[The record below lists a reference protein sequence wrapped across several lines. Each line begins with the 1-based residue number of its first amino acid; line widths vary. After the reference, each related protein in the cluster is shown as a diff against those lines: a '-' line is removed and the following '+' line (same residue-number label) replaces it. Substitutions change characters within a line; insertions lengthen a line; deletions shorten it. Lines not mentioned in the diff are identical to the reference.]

1 MQNKILE
8 LGRLAQHQAQAQ
20 AFDDAAITLEQIL
33 SIDPNEC
40 NALQLYGYVLANQE
54 RFVECVAVLKR
65 ANSIRPN
72 DYSIL
77 INLGKALFD
86 GGDYQQAIPI
96 YEKSLSIQNDPYVL
110 MDIGIAYARLGNSEL
125 ALKFYDDALLLAS
138 DSPDVLHNKGVEL
151 YKLGRIGE
159 ALEVTLKCLELAPSY
174 FLAWSNLGNIYY
186 LKKDYKKCL
195 EFNEKALSLNPK
207 SSEAWTNIG
216 NALLMLGQPDE
227 SLRAHEISLSL
238 NLLSAEAWA
247 GKGEALIRMKRL
259 GDALV
264 AYKEA
269 YKLSE
274 DVALGMLSF
283 LKMNLCEWSNLPGIH
298 SKLLASINK
307 QNFITTPFALLSI
320 NSSRDEQLRCA
331 CIFGEKINSKLQVL
345 NVRKE
350 APTNKR
356 LRIGYF
362 SSDFGNHPVGQLIEN
377 ILKCHDKNKF
387 ELIGFFLKDY
397 SNDQV
402 TERIKRLFDEQY
414 VLDDVPT
421 SSAIEIVENAAIDI
435 AVDLNGHTSN
445 SREDIIGSRIA
456 PVQIAYLGYP
466 GSVGLRSIDYTV
478 ADKIIIPVDQRDDYI
493 GKVAYLPSY
502 FPASRPVISDLKV
515 PTRASAGLPEEG
527 FVYCCFNAT
536 YKITPDLF
544 DIWMRLL
551 LKTPNS
557 VLWLSSS
564 SDECIK
570 NLQAEARARGVD
582 DSRLIFAERV
592 ENIEDHLV
600 RLSLAD
606 LFLDTFYYNAH
617 TTACDA
623 LSVGVPV
630 LTKQGNTFASRVASS
645 LLSAMN
651 LAELISY
658 SASEYEELALNLAH
672 NLQKLKQLKEK
683 VRINRSATDC
693 FDINL
698 YVNNLESLYSQ
709 AYERHEKKLP
719 IEHLDL
725 G

>member
-8 LGRLAQHQAQAQ
+8 LGRLAQHQVQTQ
-20 AFDDAAITLEQIL
+20 AFDAAAITLGKIL

-40 NALQLYGYVLANQE
+40 NALQLYGYVLANQD
-54 RFVECVAVLKR
+54 RFIECAEVLKR

-86 GGDYQQAIPI
+86 SGDYQQAISI
-96 YEKSLSIQNDPYVL
+96 YEKSLCIQNDPYVL
-110 MDIGIAYARLGNSEL
+110 MDIGIAYARLGNSEM
-125 ALKFYDDALLLAS
+125 ALKYYDNALLLVP
-138 DSPDVLHNKGVEL
+138 DGPDVLHNKGVEL
-151 YKLGRIGE
+151 YKLGRIDE
-159 ALEVTLKCLELAPSY
+159 ALEVTLKCLGIAPSY

-186 LKKDYKKCL
+186 LKRDYKKCL

-216 NALLMLGQPDE
+216 NALLMLGQSDE

-259 GDALV
+259 GDALI

-269 YKLSE
+269 YRLNE
-274 DVALGMLSF
+274 DLAIGMLSF
-283 LKMNLCEWSNLPGIH
+283 LKMNLCEWDDLPEIH
-298 SKLLASINK
+298 FKILDHINNK
-307 QNFITTPFALLSI
+307 NFITEPFSLLSI
-320 NSSRDEQLRCA
+320 DSSRAEQLKCA
-331 CIFGEKINSKLQVL
+331 RICGEKINRNLQGL
-345 NVRKE
+345 NKHKE
-350 APTNKR
+350 SLPNKK

-377 ILKCHDKNKF
+377 VLKFHDKDKF
-387 ELIGFFLKDY
+387 ELIGFFLKSY

-402 TERIKRLFDEQY
+402 TERIKHLFDEQY
-414 VLDDVPT
+414 ILDGVST
-421 SSAIEIVENAAIDI
+421 ESAIQVVENAQIDI
-435 AVDLNGHTSN
+435 AVDLNGYTSN
-445 SREDIIGSRIA
+445 SREDIVGSRIA
-456 PVQIAYLGYP
+456 PVQVAYLGYP
-466 GSVGLRSIDYTV
+466 GSVGLQSIDYTV
-478 ADKIIIPVDQRDDYI
+478 ADKIIIPFDHRDDYM
-493 GKVAYLPSY
+493 GKVAYLPRY
-502 FPASRPVISDLKV
+502 FPASRPTISDSEV
-515 PTRASAGLPEEG
+515 PTRAAAGLPEEG
-527 FVYCCFNAT
+527 FIYCCFNAA
-536 YKITPDLF
+536 YKITPDIF

-557 VLWLSSS
+557 VLWLSSPS
-564 SDECIK
+564 VECMK

-582 DSRLIFAERV
+582 DSRLIFAKRV
-592 ENIEDHLV
+592 EKIEDHLL

-630 LTKQGNTFASRVASS
+630 LTKQGRTFASRVASS

-651 LAELISY
+651 LAELIACSV
-658 SASEYEELALNLAH
+658 SEYEEKALNIAH
-672 NLQKLKQLKEK
+672 SSQKLKQLKEK
-683 VRINRSATDC
+683 VRANRSTTKC
-693 FDINL
+693 FDINH
-698 YVNNLESLYSQ
+698 YVKALEAFYSK
-709 AYERHEKKLP
+709 AYERYENKLP
-719 IEHLDL
+719 VEHLEL
-725 G
+725 E

>member
-8 LGRLAQHQAQAQ
+8 LGRLAQHQVQAQ

-247 GKGEALIRMKRL
+247 GKGESLIRMKRL

-269 YKLSE
+269 FKLNE
-274 DVALGMLSF
+274 DMALGMLSF
-283 LKMNLCEWSNLPGIH
+283 LKMNLCEWSNLSEIH

-307 QNFITTPFALLSI
+307 HNFITTPFALLSI

-350 APTNKR
+350 APPNKR

-387 ELIGFFLKDY
+387 ELIGFFLKDH

-414 VLDDVPT
+414 FLDDVPT
-421 SSAIEIVENAAIDI
+421 SSAIQLVENAAIDI

-456 PVQIAYLGYP
+456 PVQISYLGYP

-527 FVYCCFNAT
+527 FVYCCFNAA

-544 DIWMRLL
+544 DIWMLLL

-582 DSRLIFAERV
+582 DSRLIFAKRV
-592 ENIEDHLV
+592 ENIENHLL

-651 LAELISY
+651 LVELISY

-709 AYERHEKKLP
+709 AYERYEKKLP

-725 G
+725 E

>member
-8 LGRLAQHQAQAQ
+8 LGRLAQHQVQTQ
-20 AFDDAAITLEQIL
+20 AFDAAAITLEQIL

-40 NALQLYGYVLANQE
+40 NALQLYGYVLANQD
-54 RFVECVAVLKR
+54 RFTECAAVLKR

-86 GGDYQQAIPI
+86 GGDYQQSISI
-96 YEKSLSIQNDPYVL
+96 YEKSLCIQNDPYVL

-125 ALKFYDDALLLAS
+125 ALKFYDNALLLAPY
-138 DSPDVLHNKGVEL
+138 SPDVLHNKGVEL
-151 YKLGRIGE
+151 YKLGLIDE

-186 LKKDYKKCL
+186 LKRDYKKCL
-195 EFNEKALSLNPK
+195 EFNEKALSLNHK

-227 SLRAHEISLSL
+227 SLRAHEASLSL

-247 GKGEALIRMKRL
+247 GKGEALIRKKRL

-269 YKLSE
+269 YKLNE
-274 DVALGMLSF
+274 DIALGMLSF
-283 LKMNLCEWSNLPGIH
+283 LKMNLCEWDNLSEIH
-298 SKLLASINK
+298 SKLLDSINK
-307 QNFITTPFALLSI
+307 KNFNTTPFALLSI
-320 NSSRDEQLRCA
+320 NSSRLEQLRCA
-331 CIFGEKINSKLQVL
+331 SIFGEKINSKLQAL
-345 NVRKE
+345 NARKE
-350 APTNKR
+350 ALPNKK

-377 ILKCHDKNKF
+377 VLKSHDKKKF
-387 ELIGFFLKDY
+387 ILIGFFLKDY
-397 SNDQV
+397 SEDQV
-402 TERIKRLFDEQY
+402 TERIKNLFDEQY
-414 VLDDVPT
+414 ILDDMPT
-421 SSAIEIVENAAIDI
+421 SSAIQIVENAEIDVL
-435 AVDLNGHTSN
+435 VDLNGHTSN
-445 SREDIIGSRIA
+445 SREDIIGSRVA

-478 ADKIIIPVDQRDDYI
+478 ADKIIIPVDQRDDYM
-493 GKVAYLPSY
+493 GKVAYLSCY
-502 FPASRPVISDLKV
+502 FPASRPVTSGLEV
-515 PTRASAGLPEEG
+515 PTRTSSGLPEEG
-527 FVYCCFNAT
+527 FIYCCFNAA

-564 SDECIK
+564 SDECMK

-582 DSRLIFAERV
+582 DSRLIFAKRV
-592 ENIEDHLV
+592 EKIEDHLL
-600 RLSLAD
+600 RLSMAD

-630 LTKQGNTFASRVASS
+630 LTKQGKTFASRVASS
-645 LLSAMN
+645 LLYAMN
-651 LAELISY
+651 LTELISF
-658 SASEYEELALNLAH
+658 SANEYEELALNIAL
-672 NLQKLKQLKEK
+672 NSQKLNLLKEK
-683 VRINRSATDC
+683 VKANRLAADC
-693 FDINL
+693 FDINR
-698 YVNNLESLYSQ
+698 YVKNLEDFYLK
-709 AYERHEKKLP
+709 AYERYEKNLP

>member
-8 LGRLAQHQAQAQ
+8 LGRLAQHQVQAQ

-174 FLAWSNLGNIYY
+174 FMAWSNLGNIYY

-216 NALLMLGQPDE
+216 NALLMLGQTDE

-269 YKLSE
+269 FRLNE

-283 LKMNLCEWSNLPGIH
+283 LKMNLCEWDGLPEIH
-298 SKLLASINK
+298 SKMLDHTNNK
-307 QNFITTPFALLSI
+307 NLITEPFALLSI
-320 NSSRDEQLRCA
+320 NSSRAEQLRCA
-331 CIFGEKINSKLQVL
+331 RICGEKINRNLQAL
-345 NVRKE
+345 NKRKE
-350 APTNKR
+350 ALPNKK

-377 ILKCHDKNKF
+377 VLKFHDKDKF
-387 ELIGFFLKDY
+387 ELIGFFLKSY
-397 SNDQV
+397 SDDLV
-402 TERIKRLFDEQY
+402 TERIKNLFDEQY
-414 VLDDVPT
+414 ILDGVPT
-421 SSAIEIVENAAIDI
+421 ASAIQEVENAQIDI
-435 AVDLNGHTSN
+435 AIDLNGYTSN
-445 SREDIIGSRIA
+445 SREDIIGSRVA

-466 GSVGLRSIDYTV
+466 GSVGLQSIDYTV
-478 ADKIIIPVDQRDDYI
+478 ADKIIIPVDHQNDYM
-493 GKVAYLPSY
+493 GKVAYLPRY
-502 FPASRPVISDLKV
+502 FPASRPAIFDIEV
-515 PTRASAGLPEEG
+515 PTRAAAGLPEED
-527 FVYCCFNAT
+527 FIYCCFNAA

-544 DIWMRLL
+544 DVWMQLL

-564 SDECIK
+564 SDGCMK
-570 NLQAEARARGVD
+570 NLQAEARVRGID
-582 DSRLIFAERV
+582 DSRLIFAKRV
-592 ENIEDHLV
+592 EKIEDHLL

-645 LLSAMN
+645 LLSTMN
-651 LAELISY
+651 LAELIAY
-658 SASEYEELALNLAH
+658 SVSEYEEIALSIAH
-672 NLQKLKQLKEK
+672 SSQKLKQLKEK
-683 VRINRSATDC
+683 VRANRSSTDC
-693 FDINL
+693 FDIKQ
-698 YVNNLESLYSQ
+698 YVKHLETLYSK
-709 AYERHEKKLP
+709 AYERYENKMP
-719 IEHLDL
+719 VEHLDL
-725 G
+725 E